1 MDDFE
6 KNTLTH
12 LHHYLKI
19 WADPYRPNATGEIKG
34 GMVNLAYQ
42 YLIITSNYTIE
53 ECLYHAADEVKTTVW
68 SPMHNTTRNTF
79 EKRIDDELRE
89 ALLRRFI

>member
-6 KNTLTH
+6 KNTLQH

-19 WADPYRPNATGEIKG
+19 WADPYRPTATGEIKG

-42 YLIITSNYTIE
+42 YLIITSNYTLE
-53 ECLYHAADEVKTTVW
+53 ECLLHCGEETKNTVC
-68 SPMHNTTRNTF
+68 SPSRGYTRT
-79 EKRIDDELRE
+79 ETIKKVDSEL
-89 ALLRRFI
+89 